1 MCFTIGVSE
10 HVRAQV
16 ETFGR
21 VELSLAELTALAQTK
36 PLHVAMIVLYVLF
49 DCVLARNR
57 AISLQVVLLLP
68 FVAFWICGCVEA
80 VLEAGSI
87 KSAAWR
93 ALVVTFSAMGGFILF
108 LILITVFLHPDNE

>member
-80 VLEAGSI
+80 VLEADSI
-87 KSAAWR
+87 KSAARR

-108 LILITVFLHPDNE
+108 LILLTVFLHPENE